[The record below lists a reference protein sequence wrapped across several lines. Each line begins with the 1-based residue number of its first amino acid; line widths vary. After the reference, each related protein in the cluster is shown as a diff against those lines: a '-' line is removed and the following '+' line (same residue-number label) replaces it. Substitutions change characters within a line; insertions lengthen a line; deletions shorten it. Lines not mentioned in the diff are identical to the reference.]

1 MTCVNHFASKVVLL
15 LTPVDMTKDAAGQLY
30 LKALTSTAPSIRVI
44 TFRLPEG
51 GYLEYSSGAGR
62 ISRTWTSLASR
73 FGAWQTLKISLYARK
88 QLIRDTQQAQELLR
102 SHEAESCWI
111 TLSSPEC
118 ILLAHELMKSGVKI
132 RVTVWDAPEHVL
144 SSQNICGAAAEGL
157 LRRFAEVLRGAA
169 SVSVISA
176 NMQEHYKVLFDIEAV
191 VIRPVSVP
199 PERNKT
205 PRKRRTLRLVFAGS
219 LYAKVEWN
227 ALLKSLKALQ
237 WRIANRRVVIY
248 FLGAFPLRGA
258 SWDRHVKQLGHL
270 PAAEAAA
277 ICRKCDVAYL
287 PYWLT
292 GDNALVAATSFPSK
306 LALYLSSGLPVLN
319 HGPQTSEV
327 TRIMR
332 NYDIGVSC
340 HSLAA
345 DNIAAALEAL
355 AHPTIGIS
363 TQQAICKL
371 VQSELSPESVGR
383 RFVEFMTS

>member
-1 MTCVNHFASKVVLL
+1 LNGFNNTTVLL
-15 LTPVDMTKDAAGQLY
+15 LTPVNMTKDGAGQLY
-30 LKALTSTAPSIRVI
+30 LKAITSTAPSIRVI
-44 TFRLPEG
+44 TLRLPEG

-62 ISRTWTSLASR
+62 ITRAWTSLASR
-73 FGAWQTLKISLYARK
+73 FGVWQTLKIWLYARK
-88 QLIRDTQQAQELLR
+88 QLKRDTRRAQELLR
-102 SHEAESCWI
+102 SHEAGSGWI

-118 ILLAHELMKSGVKI
+118 ILLAHELIKSGVKL
-132 RVTVWDAPEHVL
+132 RVTVWDAPEHL
-144 SSQNICGAAAEGL
+144 FSSQNIYCAAAEGL
-157 LRRFAEVLRGAA
+157 LRRFAEVLRSAA
-169 SVSVISA
+169 SVSVIST
-176 NMQEHYKVLFDIEAV
+176 NMQELYRSQFNIEAV
-191 VIRPVSVP
+191 VIRPVAIP

-205 PRKRRTLRLVFAGS
+205 PLKRRTLRLVFAGS

-227 ALLKSLKALQ
+227 ALMKSLKALH

-248 FLGAFPLRGA
+248 FLGTFPLRGA

-332 NYDIGVSC
+332 DYDIGVSC
-340 HSLAA
+340 HSLASS
-345 DNIAAALEAL
+345 NISAALEAL
-355 AHPTIGIS
+355 AQPANMIA
-363 TQQAICKL
+363 TQEAICKL
-371 VQSELSPESVGR
+371 VQNELSPESVGR